1 MNFEE
6 VLASKQTGCE
16 LLQLENIV
24 DEVKGKTS
32 KFTKLYLWVNS
43 RIIHPKYR
51 QLLNDLIDIALTPK
65 LYSLAK
71 SVPLDRTITHNAIE
85 ILSNLSEEF
94 MEEIFDCT
102 VIDDEDSVIQT

>member
-6 VLASKQTGCE
+6 VLTSKQSGLE
-16 LLQLENIV
+16 LLQVDNIV

-43 RIIHPKYR
+43 RIIHPKYNH
-51 QLLNDLIDIALTPK
+51 LLNDLIDIALTPK
-65 LYSLAK
+65 IYSATK
-71 SVPLDRTITHNAIE
+71 NVVIDRTITHNAIE

-102 VIDDEDSVIQT
+102 AIDDEDSVIQT

>member
-6 VLASKQTGCE
+6 VLASKQTGLE

-32 KFTKLYLWVNS
+32 KFTKL
-43 RIIHPKYR
+43 IIHPKYR
-51 QLLNDLIDIALTPK
+51 HLLNDLIDIALTPK
-65 LYSLAK
+65 LYSLTK